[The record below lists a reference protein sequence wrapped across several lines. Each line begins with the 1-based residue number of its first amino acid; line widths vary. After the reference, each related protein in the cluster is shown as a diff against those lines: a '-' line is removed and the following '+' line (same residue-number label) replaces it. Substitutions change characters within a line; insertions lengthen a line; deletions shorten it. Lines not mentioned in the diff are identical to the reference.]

1 MKLATQLNLKEKK
14 TRPKYLQEEKRKNR
28 KGEKA
33 NGKTMKQEKKKQE
46 KRERGKQKFWDKK
59 L

>member
-28 KGEKA
+28 KGKKA
-33 NGKTMKQEKKKQE
+33 NGKTMKQEKE
-46 KRERGKQKFWDKK
+46 REESRSF
-59 L
+59 